1 MASHVLYAVKT
12 VKGII
17 GKIEIIGRKKFLS
30 RLKCFL
36 DFKVH
41 MNFLRILLK

>member
-1 MASHVLYAVKT
+1 MRFMCAFAVKR

-36 DFKVH
+36 NFKVH
-41 MNFLRILLK
+41 RNLLEFC